1 MSFTRAQ
8 ANELLASVATL
19 LSAGAKAGES
29 LNEVR
34 NGVLRTLGLGL
45 DALQDTET
53 DEVVLVIPPGG
64 NSEVRYAVFVAP
76 VALTILSIKSS
87 VHAAVTSD
95 PAATINNRN
104 VAGSADRN
112 PLEDASIAVD
122 ALTPLA
128 VNTHTLSSTAANLVM
143 AAGDYLLVT
152 VTNDSGDAHTGMSF
166 TVVYKKT

>member
-8 ANELLASVATL
+8 ANEALASVAAL

-34 NGVLRTLGLGL
+34 NGALKTLGIAL

-53 DEVVLVIPPGG
+53 DEVVLNVPPGG

-76 VALTILSIKSS
+76 VALTIQAIKS
-87 VHAAVTSD
+87 VVPVAVTSD
-95 PAATINNRN
+95 PVATINNRN
-104 VAGSADRN
+104 VSGAADRN
-112 PLEDASIAVD
+112 PLSAASIAVD
-122 ALTPLA
+122 GLTPLD
-128 VNTHTLSSTAANLVM
+128 VNTHALSATAANLLM
-143 AAGDYLLVT
+143 AAGDYLIVT
-152 VTNDSGDAHTGMSF
+152 VTNDSGDAHAGVSF